1 MRNFRPWPK
10 ATRGSFR
17 TVETALAYQQGKR
30 DGADRPG
37 AGDDATLVGHVGTAQ
52 PLPEKLIKPSATPRF
67 LWQTFAPLRNSVAE
81 FCIPTDP
88 ELSMHRQTVAVPW
101 TCSPRSLTSPQKP
114 LRNNRYSSPRSGAS
128 SGCHGHSPRYRC
140 GTLNSQYGNRRFF
153 LAAR

>member
-1 MRNFRPWPK
+1 MPNFRPGRRRL
-10 ATRGSFR
+10 AAHSDTA
-17 TVETALAYQQGKR
+17 ETAVAYQQGKR

-67 LWQTFAPLRNSVAE
+67 LRHTFAPLRNSVAE

-88 ELSMHRQTVAVPW
+88 ELSMHLQTVAVPW
-101 TCSPRSLTSPQKP
+101 ACSPRSLISPQKP

-128 SGCHGHSPRYRC
+128 SGYHGHSPRYRC
-140 GTLNSQYGNRRFF
+140 GTFNSQYGNRRFF
-153 LAAR
+153 LTAR